1 MCKLIIFC
9 CFVCFFFCFFLQQ
22 DKYKLIRRNV
32 CTVVVINNISRTL
45 FQERAQNVKKNPP
58 L

>member
-1 MCKLIIFC
+1 MCKLIVFRW
-9 CFVCFFFCFFLQQ
+9 FFLQQ

-32 CTVVVINNISRTL
+32 CIVVVINNISRVL

-58 L
+58 LWW